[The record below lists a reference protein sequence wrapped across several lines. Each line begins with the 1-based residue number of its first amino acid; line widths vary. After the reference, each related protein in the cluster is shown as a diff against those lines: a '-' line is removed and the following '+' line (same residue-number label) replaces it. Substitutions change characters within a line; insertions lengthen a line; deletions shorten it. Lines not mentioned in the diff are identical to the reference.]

1 MVDRKLI
8 SVDISH
14 QNRYFRD
21 EVYSKTDNHDLFDP
35 REKYDEED
43 FLDRCVSNEKVI
55 STGEVDCW
63 IAEFNSRYEDLEQVR
78 DLKAEQLFPAYET
91 MLSVFEDQIDAAVE
105 GANLT
110 MKEIQ
115 GFYKI
120 RTKIL
125 HSKIN
130 ELNQLV

>member
-1 MVDRKLI
+1 
-8 SVDISH
+8 
-14 QNRYFRD
+14 
-21 EVYSKTDNHDLFDP
+21 
-35 REKYDEED
+35 
-43 FLDRCVSNEKVI
+43 
-55 STGEVDCW
+55 
-63 IAEFNSRYEDLEQVR
+63 
-78 DLKAEQLFPAYET
+78 
-91 MLSVFEDQIDAAVE
+91 MLSAFEDQIDAAVE

-130 ELNQLV
+130 ELNQLVLS